1 MTTPTTTLTVPTG
14 WSPGFLPGADL
25 LMMPLPGPDRIT
37 PLFTVRH
44 WSTNADL
51 PENTEV
57 HDPRTDS
64 APESPRF
71 GAPGGPDPARG
82 VPVGMDRWSGGD
94 WFGLRFLRLVPSL
107 TGQPV
112 AETRWLLWSA
122 VDELPEGF
130 DPLKDTPA
138 LDATAVCAVGDL
150 PLLEMLLDSMAGAIP
165 ADWAPALAAEYP
177 ARQSMVKVT
186 RRAGEAARTQAAAG
200 PDDGHAGP
208 RERYSSARTWAG
220 APMVELRPEALEFLR
235 THRPDAAWGELQ
247 DESARPVVAA
257 GLADAATRH
266 LTGRGGAFASLLQH
280 PEQVSTLTIHSQH
293 GRHRA
298 VELFRAGGLVAAVA
312 HALPVQG
319 VPDEALIGLFPAE
332 RAPELVLRAAVLG
345 PSDSRRL
352 EQDTVS
358 RDLLVRRAL
367 NPETELPEHLAG
379 DARWQDLWESAW
391 LLWTLETED
400 RAPDGTTSGDPA
412 PLLMALN
419 AGRHGNQVLTRP
431 AGTDGLGGVAGGTD
445 ARQPAAVRLVPA
457 QTSSLVVTLLSR
469 LTGRTSED
477 PVEHR
482 L

>member
-1 MTTPTTTLTVPTG
+1 MTTPTTTTLPVPTG
-14 WSPGFLPGADL
+14 WTSGFLPGADL
-25 LMMPLPGPDRIT
+25 LLMPLPGPDRIT
-37 PLFTVRH
+37 PVFTVRR
-44 WSTNADL
+44 WNTNANL
-51 PENTEV
+51 PEGAEV

-71 GAPGGPDPARG
+71 GARGGPDPARG

-107 TGQPV
+107 AGQPA

-122 VDELPEGF
+122 VDGLPEGF

-165 ADWAPALAAEYP
+165 TDWAPALAAAYP
-177 ARQSMVKVT
+177 ARQSTVEVT
-186 RRAGEAARTQAAAG
+186 RHAGEAAGTQTTAG
-200 PDDGHAGP
+200 PDDGHQGP
-208 RERYSSARTWAG
+208 RERYSTAGAWAG
-220 APMVELRPEALEFLR
+220 ASMLELTPAALEFLR

-247 DESARPVVAA
+247 DESARAVVEA
-257 GLADAATRH
+257 GLADAVTRH
-266 LTGRGGAFASLLQH
+266 LTGRAAAVAALLQN
-280 PEQVSTLTIHSQH
+280 PEQVSTVTIHSQH

-298 VELFRAGGLVAAVA
+298 LELFRAGGLVAAVA
-312 HALPVQG
+312 HALPVRG
-319 VPDEALIGLFPAE
+319 LPDEALIGLFPAE
-332 RAPELVLRAAVLG
+332 RAAELVLRAAALG

-367 NPETELPEHLAG
+367 NPETELPEYLAG
-379 DARWQDLWESAW
+379 DARWQDLWAPAW

-400 RAPDGTTSGDPA
+400 RTSGEAEDHVSA

-419 AGRHGNQVLTRP
+419 AGRHGNQVLTQ
-431 AGTDGLGGVAGGTD
+431 ADTEEGSG
-445 ARQPAAVRLVPA
+445 QPASVRLVPV
-457 QTSSLVVTLLSR
+457 QTSGLLMTLLTR
-469 LTGRTSED
+469 LTPS
-477 PVEHR
+477 PALPQHR
-482 L
+482 R